1 MTGLHEAKANQLGPE
16 LEGVNAL
23 TNEEAYVSEKVNT
36 DFELLT
42 ATSDVYSQLELAT
55 IDDIQYVKFRFNI
68 TDEITLRLEDFL
80 LMFRLFNM
88 VWYSPLLQ
96 HLDICVNQ
104 DCQNKPH
111 GAHVRQETCYTMS
124 PYQKMRANA
133 HEHEMRELRRQESLR
148 IASLGGENSD

>member
-16 LEGVNAL
+16 LESAPHI
-23 TNEEAYVSEKVNT
+23 TEDEAYAPEAINT
-36 DFELLT
+36 DFEMLT
-42 ATSDVYSQLELAT
+42 ATSDIYSELELAT
-55 IDDIQYVKFRFNI
+55 IEGVQYLKFRYNV

-96 HLDICVNQ
+96 HLDICVNE
-104 DCQNKPH
+104 DCMNKPH
-111 GAHVRQETCYTMS
+111 GAHVRQNGCYTMS

-133 HEHEMRELRRQESLR
+133 HAHEMRELRRQESLR